1 MRLSAHSLRLAVS
14 LLLGAVFI
22 VTPMANTAF
31 ASSSDP
37 LLVSNSFTYSNT
49 EIPCKNILANSLL
62 GIDSS
67 FISSQF
73 ERVDYTGLNKLVI
86 TAPNNSSGG
95 SLTPVETV
103 LKKATDNDI
112 DEDIV
117 ITPSPKSPSS
127 NSTDV
132 PPAVTPIAV
141 ASNTNGSVLNAD
153 VLFNLVNATRAQYG
167 LPAFQK
173 SDQICAV
180 ANSRAPEVDSEIWV
194 THTMHAGFYGRNLP
208 FWATENLISMGSEQ
222 AALNWWLNSPVHRSA
237 VLGGWKYACVA
248 CAGKSCS
255 MIFSNLEAKYG
266 APSASQTTPTP
277 TQTVGSPLT
286 TITNSLPLSK

>member
-1 MRLSAHSLRLAVS
+1 MRLSAHSLRSAVS

-31 ASSSDP
+31 ASSTDP
-37 LLVSNSFTYSNT
+37 LLTSNSFTSSNNQL
-49 EIPCKNILANSLL
+49 PCKNILADSLL
-62 GIDSS
+62 GINSS
-67 FISSQF
+67 LIASQF

-86 TAPNNSSGG
+86 TAPNTSSGG

-103 LKKATDNDI
+103 LKKVSGDDI
-112 DEDIV
+112 DDDIV
-117 ITPSPKSPSS
+117 VTPSQKSVSPTSADISS
-127 NSTDV
+127 AVTSV
-132 PPAVTPIAV
+132 AVTP
-141 ASNTNGSVLNAD
+141 STNGSVLNAD

-167 LPAFQK
+167 LPPFQK

-277 TQTVGSPLT
+277 TQVSTDIVT
-286 TITNSLPLSK
+286 TLVK